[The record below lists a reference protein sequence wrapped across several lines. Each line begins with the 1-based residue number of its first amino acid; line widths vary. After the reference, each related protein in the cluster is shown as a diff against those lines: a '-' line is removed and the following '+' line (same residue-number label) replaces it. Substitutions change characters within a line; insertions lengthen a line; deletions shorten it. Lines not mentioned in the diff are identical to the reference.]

1 MFNSF
6 YKCYKMVDDK
16 MAIHGR
22 NALMLSVLAALR
34 LLKIGDANGAELAL
48 LGGPAVLL

>member
-1 MFNSF
+1 
-6 YKCYKMVDDK
+6 MVEK
-16 MAIHGR
+16 

-34 LLKIGDANGAELAL
+34 LPEIGDANGSELAL